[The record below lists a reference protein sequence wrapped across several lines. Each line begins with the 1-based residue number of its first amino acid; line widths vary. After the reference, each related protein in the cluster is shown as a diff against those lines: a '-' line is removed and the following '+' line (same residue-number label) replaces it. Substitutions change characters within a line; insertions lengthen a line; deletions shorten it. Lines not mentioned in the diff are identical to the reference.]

1 MELNQNTCSVKKL
14 ISYKIQANRGQALQ
28 CNSGQAAII
37 ATLFFV
43 AVTLVLTVSSASVA
57 LKEESASRSHIV
69 GKKGYFLSE
78 AGQEDV
84 IYRIFTGKPV
94 SDTVVLSLGNDTA
107 TITVSDIG
115 IDRKDIAAE
124 GNSGKNVRKTQV
136 ALLVGEGTSF
146 VYGVQVGDGG
156 ILMENS
162 SEVIGNVFSNGPIEG
177 RNSNVVRGEV
187 ISAGP
192 EGLIDDVHAT
202 SSAYAH
208 TIQDSLIEG
217 DAYYQD
223 ILNTTVLGQLH
234 SGSEDQPL
242 SALPITDEMIEDWEA
257 EAEAGGVISSPCPY
271 VIKTDVTL
279 GPVKINCDVNISQ
292 SPTVTLSGNV
302 WIVGNLEI
310 SNTPTIRADVSLG
323 NKSPIVIADK
333 PSNRL
338 TSSKIELENSSEF
351 FGSGEPGSYIVF
363 ISQNN
368 SAESGGSERA
378 IEIGNSANGDIVLYA
393 GHGEILLQNTVF
405 LREVTAYKVHLK
417 NSAKVEYNMG
427 LQNVLFSTGPS
438 GGFQI
443 IDWKEI
449 E

>member
-1 MELNQNTCSVKKL
+1 MKHSICNLQSAICNQ
-14 ISYKIQANRGQALQ
+14 RGQTPRH
-28 CNSGQAAII
+28 NSGQAAII

-43 AVTLVLTVSSASVA
+43 AVTLVLSVGSAGVA
-57 LKEESASRSHIV
+57 LKEESASRSNV
-69 GKKGYFLSE
+69 LGKKGYFLSE

-94 SDTVVLSLGNDTA
+94 PTNVVLSLGGDTV
-107 TITVSDIG
+107 TTTVADIG
-115 IDRKDIAAE
+115 VDRKDITAF
-124 GNSGKNVRKTQV
+124 GKSGKNTRKTQV

-156 ILMENS
+156 LLLENS

-177 RNSNVVRGEV
+177 RNSNIVRGEV

-208 TIQDSLIEG
+208 TIKDSLIEG
-217 DAYYQD
+217 DAHYQD
-223 ILNTTVLGQLH
+223 IVNTTVLGQLFP
-234 SGSEDQPL
+234 GSAEEEPV
-242 SALPITDEMIEDWEA
+242 AFPITDEMVDIWKTEA
-257 EAEAGGVISSPCPY
+257 EAAGVISSPCPY
-271 VIKTDVTL
+271 VIKNDITL

-292 SPTVTLSGNV
+292 SPTVTLAGNV
-302 WIVGNLEI
+302 WIAGNLEI
-310 SNTPTIRADVSLG
+310 SNTPTIVAAPSVG
-323 NKSPIVIADK
+323 NKSVIVIADN
-333 PSNRL
+333 PANRL
-338 TSSKIELENSSEF
+338 TSSRIELENSSEF
-351 FGSGEPGSYIVF
+351 YGSGEPGSYILF
-363 ISQNN
+363 LSQNN
-368 SAESGGSERA
+368 SAELGGGEEA
-378 IEIGNSANGDIVLYA
+378 IEIGNSAEGDIILYA
-393 GHGEILLQNTVF
+393 GHGEIVLQNTVF
-405 LREVTAYKVHLK
+405 LREVTGYKVHLK

-438 GGFQI
+438 GGYEI